1 MSQMEKTT
9 RSLEDKLEK
18 YEEDNQKLN
27 ALFEIEDNTYLETE
41 KFKVFCKNLERKNEL
56 RKEIMAKKDKVF
68 RLKKELD
75 NKKKTLEVFFKKKSI
90 KYVNI

>member
-1 MSQMEKTT
+1 MEKTT